1 MGVSIMNTTILAL
14 LGLFMIICFMVL
26 IMTKKMSSFTSLII
40 IPVIFG
46 VLAGYGFL
54 NTLSYAMDG
63 IKSVASTFAMML
75 FAILYF
81 GILLQAGLFDP
92 IRRVKRRERLFRHL
106 RRI

>member
-1 MGVSIMNTTILAL
+1 MQME
-14 LGLFMIICFMVL
+14 
-26 IMTKKMSSFTSLII
+26 KMSPFTSLII